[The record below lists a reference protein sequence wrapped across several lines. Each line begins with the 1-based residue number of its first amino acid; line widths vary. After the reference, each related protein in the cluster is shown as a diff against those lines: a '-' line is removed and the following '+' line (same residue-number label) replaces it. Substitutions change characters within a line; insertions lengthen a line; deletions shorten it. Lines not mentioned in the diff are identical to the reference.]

1 MFDLPDGPFDIHYV
15 DASGNEI
22 PPDQAL
28 KRNIAATPKITV
40 KPAAAPVITQ

>member
-1 MFDLPDGPFDIHYV
+1 V

-28 KRNIAATPKITV
+28 KSKAKTKVPMK
-40 KPAAAPVITQ
+40 KDMKDMKDMKM